1 MPSPDA
7 SNRLILATLVAMN
20 VAGFAWIANRV
31 ASVESRM
38 GQIGA
43 EQAEASRERS
53 APGTT
58 AVAPRLGPSANDSSR
73 LASTSANVTLG
84 RIKQPTTSVNAQ
96 ERMRSLIT
104 AQSNEPKDPER
115 ERMLQQ
121 WLKQAAETIDENA
134 PAAKNLQTYCQG
146 QRCTISASFSNDGDA
161 SDWATRFLLSGGG
174 KYLSRSQ
181 SVILPASDNSSAALQ
196 LYLF

>member
-1 MPSPDA
+1 
-7 SNRLILATLVAMN
+7 
-20 VAGFAWIANRV
+20 
-31 ASVESRM
+31 
-38 GQIGA
+38 
-43 EQAEASRERS
+43 
-53 APGTT
+53 
-58 AVAPRLGPSANDSSR
+58 
-73 LASTSANVTLG
+73 
-84 RIKQPTTSVNAQ
+84 
-96 ERMRSLIT
+96 MRSLIT